1 MTVLSVHPFPSC
13 HTSKYAWGCKGK
25 GLKLE
30 TEGWNRVPA
39 VAENTDSRSKISK
52 RKGPRAL
59 GTNREVMLI
68 YPVSLTTRAFP
79 VGPHLWP

>member
-13 HTSKYAWGCKGK
+13 PRSKYAWGFKGK

-39 VAENTDSRSKISK
+39 VLGIWIPDLRFQKE
-52 RKGPRAL
+52 KGPERWARIGKL
-59 GTNREVMLI
+59 C
-68 YPVSLTTRAFP
+68 
-79 VGPHLWP
+79 